1 VGIEAKITSKGQTTI
16 PAEIRERL
24 GLRTGDRIAF
34 VETEEGF
41 LIVPRNR
48 PASSIFGL
56 LAEFGI
62 SGTTLAD
69 YKDAVADAMA
79 DRDKSRLA
87 KSDKDAA

>member
-48 PASSIFGL
+48 PASSLFGL
-56 LAEFGI
+56 LAEYALPNTTVDDYKRAVGEGI
-62 SGTTLAD
+62 SGH
-69 YKDAVADAMA
+69 VE
-79 DRDKSRLA
+79 RSRSHDESA
-87 KSDKDAA
+87 T